1 MKIAFVLY
9 WFPLLSETFILNQIV
24 GLLDRG
30 HEIDIYADYPESK
43 NNKLHSEIE
52 KYKLLERTYYRPR
65 WRYPKVYAVL
75 KGLALLGINAPK
87 APKILWRSL
96 NTFKYG
102 QDALSMR
109 LLYWAI
115 PFLGKQPYDI
125 IHCHFGVPGKN
136 TAILREIGAIQ
147 GKLITTFHGADVNSY
162 PRIFG
167 SNIYDPLFQRG
178 DLYTANTNYTAEM
191 AIKLGCPRE
200 KIEILPV
207 GLNPALYPFSE
218 RILQANQP
226 IKIITVGRLV
236 EKKGI
241 EYSIRAVAKVIQ
253 DYPNIIYRIVGDG
266 QLRKSLEKL
275 ILELGVSDK
284 IQLLGWMT
292 QEEVRQLYAD
302 SHLFILASV
311 TASNGDREGQ
321 GLVLQEAQAMGLPVL
336 STLHNGIPDG
346 VLDGKSG
353 FLVPEKDV
361 EALAERIRYLVK
373 NPETWP
379 EMGRVGRAFVE
390 ENYDINL
397 LNDKLVK
404 IYEKLLKQPGQSNR

>member
-1 MKIAFVLY
+1 MKIAFVVY

-30 HEIDIYADYPESK
+30 HEIDIYADYPEIK

-52 KYKLLERTYYRPR
+52 SYQLLQRTYYRPR
-65 WRYPKVYAVL
+65 WRSPRIYAIL
-75 KGLALLGINAPK
+75 KGLALFGMNLPK
-87 APKILWRSL
+87 APQILLRSL
-96 NTFKYG
+96 NVFKYG
-102 QDALSMR
+102 QEARSMR
-109 LLYWAI
+109 LLYWTI
-115 PFLGKQPYDI
+115 PCLGKQPYDI
-125 IHCHFGVPGKN
+125 IHCHFGIPGKN
-136 TAILREIGAIQ
+136 TAILREIGAIK
-147 GKLITTFHGADVNSY
+147 GKLITSFHGADVHSY
-162 PRIFG
+162 PGIFG
-167 SNIYDPLFQRG
+167 ANLYDPLFERG
-178 DLYTANTNYTAEM
+178 DLYTANTTYTKESVM
-191 AIKLGCPRE
+191 KLGCPPD

-218 RILQANQP
+218 RILQENQP

-241 EYSIRAVAKVIQ
+241 GYSIRAVAKVIQ
-253 DYPNIIYRIVGDG
+253 DHPNIIYRIVGDG
-266 QLRKSLEKL
+266 ELREPLKQL

-346 VLDGKSG
+346 VLEGKSG

-361 EALAERIRYLVK
+361 EALAERLTYLVK
-373 NPETWP
+373 NPEKWS
-379 EMGRVGRAFVE
+379 EMGRIGREFVE
-390 ENYDINL
+390 QNYDINV
-397 LNDKLVK
+397 LNNQLVK
-404 IYEKLLKQPGQSNR
+404 IYENLLKKSS